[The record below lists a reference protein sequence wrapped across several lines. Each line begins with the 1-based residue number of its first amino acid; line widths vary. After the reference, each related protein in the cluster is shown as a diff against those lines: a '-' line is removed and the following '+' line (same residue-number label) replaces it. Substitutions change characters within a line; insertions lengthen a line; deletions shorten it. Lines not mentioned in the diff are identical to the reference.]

1 MEVFKYNEKRIK
13 SIDAFMKKMIDSH
26 TTIDKVE
33 AYKEYEDI
41 IESMTPIDLFYL
53 HNYSDKTN
61 LSIVDIKVTANKFIN
76 VFHKGLEKYSQEFNH
91 PFLKYLNEESMKMED
106 HLIALKKY
114 YKDNKVSLLQKDV
127 LKGLKKCQDFEAKFL
142 KFENIIFP
150 NLEDKLPST
159 KPFEV
164 LWSLHDDARQKLKML
179 ISMMEKQKTNKDKAL
194 KEIGKYYS
202 LIFGINQKEK
212 LIIMPLLE
220 ELLTSEKLD
229 KLFNEALE
237 YGFVFIKS
245 PKPLKLQSSESLKN
259 LLYQS
264 KTGNLTHKQ
273 LGLIFNHIPLDITFV
288 DKDDR
293 VSYYNDRDERHFP
306 RNPSV
311 IGRLVKHCHP
321 PKSVHVVEKI
331 VEDFKSG
338 LRDQAEFWI
347 EIRGVFLYIVYYA
360 IRDDDNIYQG
370 VLEVSQDITKL
381 RQLKGEKRLLD
392 Q

>member
-114 YKDNKVSLLQKDV
+114 YKDNKVSLHQKDV

>member
-1 MEVFKYNEKRIK
+1 
-13 SIDAFMKKMIDSH
+13 
-26 TTIDKVE
+26 
-33 AYKEYEDI
+33 
-41 IESMTPIDLFYL
+41 
-53 HNYSDKTN
+53 
-61 LSIVDIKVTANKFIN
+61 
-76 VFHKGLEKYSQEFNH
+76 
-91 PFLKYLNEESMKMED
+91 
-106 HLIALKKY
+106 
-114 YKDNKVSLLQKDV
+114 
-127 LKGLKKCQDFEAKFL
+127 
-142 KFENIIFP
+142 
-150 NLEDKLPST
+150 
-159 KPFEV
+159 
-164 LWSLHDDARQKLKML
+164 
-179 ISMMEKQKTNKDKAL
+179 
-194 KEIGKYYS
+194 
-202 LIFGINQKEK
+202 
-212 LIIMPLLE
+212 MPLLE

-381 RQLKGEKRLLD
+381 RQLKGEKRLLN

>member
-13 SIDAFMKKMIDSH
+13 LIDAFMKKMIDSH

>member
-114 YKDNKVSLLQKDV
+114 YKDNKVSLHQKDV

-273 LGLIFNHIPLDITFV
+273 LGLIFNHIPLDVTFV

>member
-114 YKDNKVSLLQKDV
+114 YKDNKVSLHQKDV

-142 KFENIIFP
+142 KFENIVFP

-381 RQLKGEKRLLD
+381 RQLKGEKRLLN